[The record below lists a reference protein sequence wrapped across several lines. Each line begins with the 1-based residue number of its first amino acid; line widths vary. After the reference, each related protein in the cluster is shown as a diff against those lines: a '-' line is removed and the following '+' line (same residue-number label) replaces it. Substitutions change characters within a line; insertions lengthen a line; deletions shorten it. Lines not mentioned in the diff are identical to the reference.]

1 MSIGLSQR
9 WQGQPLSLV
18 ALRSS
23 AARLRYVRSLYLVAV
38 VTVAPASDDG
48 AHLCLGDDEVKA
60 ATEVEDGLAPADVDV
75 PFCGESFAEC
85 FEDFVHFFVS
95 EVSVTHGAT
104 PSMVRVSVVS
114 RSAPAMVQVEPLSVV
129 GRGSD

>member
-1 MSIGLSQR
+1 MSIGLPQR

-18 ALRSS
+18 AWRSS

-48 AHLCLGDDEVKA
+48 ANLRLGDDEIKA
-60 ATEVEDGLAPADVDV
+60 ATEVEEGLAPADVDV

-85 FEDFVHFFVS
+85 LEDLLFFFVG
-95 EVSVTHGAT
+95 EVSVAHGA
-104 PSMVRVSVVS
+104 P
-114 RSAPAMVQVEPLSVV
+114 P
-129 GRGSD
+129 

>member
-1 MSIGLSQR
+1 MSIGLPQR

-48 AHLCLGDDEVKA
+48 AHLRLGNDEIKA
-60 ATEVEDGLAPADVDV
+60 ATEVEEGLAPADVDV

-85 FEDFVHFFVS
+85 LEDLLFFFVG
-95 EVSVTHGAT
+95 EVSVTHGVP
-104 PSMVRVSVVS
+104 PSCSGYRWSPCPWWAG
-114 RSAPAMVQVEPLSVV
+114 APTEVTTCYC
-129 GRGSD
+129 

>member
-1 MSIGLSQR
+1 MSIGLPQR

-48 AHLCLGDDEVKA
+48 ANLRLGDDEIKA
-60 ATEVEDGLAPADVDV
+60 ATEVDV
-75 PFCGESFAEC
+75 PFCGESLLEC
-85 FEDFVHFFVS
+85 LEDLFWFFVGEAS
-95 EVSVTHGAT
+95 GAHGVS
-104 PSMVRVSVVS
+104 PSCSGYS
-114 RSAPAMVQVEPLSVV
+114 RSPCPWWAGAPTEVTT
-129 GRGSD
+129 RC

>member
-1 MSIGLSQR
+1 MSIGLPQR

-48 AHLCLGDDEVKA
+48 ANLRLGDDEF
-60 ATEVEDGLAPADVDV
+60 EVAFGIEDGSPPADVDV
-75 PFCGESFAEC
+75 PFCGESFVEC
-85 FEDFVHFFVS
+85 LEDLF
-95 EVSVTHGAT
+95 
-104 PSMVRVSVVS
+104 
-114 RSAPAMVQVEPLSVV
+114 
-129 GRGSD
+129 